1 MGILEILKPV
11 WSALKSFLSPILDP
25 ILDPLKTILFGLIK
39 LAELFIKLLGLLK
52 YFFGLW
58 KNILQPNKLIQQII
72 AGTFASINAVYI
84 HIKNISSPTLL
95 FSKVLPKNKN
105 SSKGLFGHNSSSAN
119 KVKCIRPT
127 WFRLVLMIL
136 CPPLALFMKVGLAGW
151 YYVVLC
157 TILTIYGY
165 YFPGLI
171 YATMHILC

>member
-1 MGILEILKPV
+1 MSELTG
-11 WSALKSFLSPILDP
+11 
-25 ILDPLKTILFGLIK
+25 LFKAVGNIADVFVK
-39 LAELFIKLLGLLK
+39 IAELAGYIIKVLVTQLPELLSSLNPSNLL
-52 YFFGLW
+52 
-58 KNILQPNKLIQQII
+58 QQII
-72 AGTFASINAVYI
+72 AGTFASINVVYT
-84 HIKNISSPTLL
+84 HIKNIFSPTLL
-95 FSKVLPKNKN
+95 FSKVLPKDKN

-127 WFRLVLMIL
+127 WFRLIIMIL

-151 YYVVLC
+151 YYVALC